1 MGQRDGF
8 ARSDLL
14 KINKMYNCGNTPSI
28 SKPTYTRP
36 TYEKPN
42 RPSIPGGTGTGGGS
56 TGGGSTGGG
65 STGGGGIGGFTNPV
79 AQVVSGIGSF
89 FQFLGGKHDE
99 NDNFE
104 KTNVLGDD

>member
-14 KINKMYNCGNTPSI
+14 KINKMYNCDNVPSGPSI

-42 RPSIPGGTGTGGGS
+42 RPSFPGGTATGTGGGS
-56 TGGGSTGGG
+56 TGGGGV
-65 STGGGGIGGFTNPV
+65 GGFTNPI
-79 AQVVSGIGSF
+79 AQVVSGIGGF

-99 NDNFE
+99 SDNFE
-104 KTNVLGDD
+104 ETNILGDD